1 MICGAGIMA
10 DQQQLVEQLFDA
22 ALAIKPADRHAFLEK
37 VCGADLDLRR
47 SIEYLLVKDPRARSS
62 PQHPPPGF
70 LDKTTI
76 DIRDSPPSTGRDADQ
91 AKTPIDHQCRPS
103 PGDILG
109 C

>member
-10 DQQQLVEQLFDA
+10 DQQHSVEQLFDA

-37 VCGADLDLRR
+37 VCGADLELRR
-47 SIEYLLVKDPRARSS
+47 SIEYLLVKDPRARTS

-76 DIRDSPPSTGRDADQ
+76 DINDSPQSTGRDADH
-91 AKTPIDHQCRPS
+91 AKTPIDPQGRPC
-103 PGDILG
+103 PGDVL
-109 C
+109 